1 MGYAWQH
8 KVRMYT
14 LLLLYASSAGAL
26 ASLRLITFD
35 LDDTLWPTGP
45 VVRAANAKLAS
56 ALGADED
63 DLQARLKDARS
74 AGGPKPSYSEARII
88 AVESFLLERDPS
100 GSRRAEAEG
109 FFEMWLAERHAAA
122 GRLLFEGAAEA
133 VAAVRRDHPAAV
145 LAAVTNGRGDPL
157 AMPALAACFDFSVS
171 AEDGGIYPE
180 RKPAAAP
187 FLAALRRAGV
197 QRPTPASWCHVGDDL
212 INDAREF

>member
-1 MGYAWQH
+1 
-8 KVRMYT
+8 
-14 LLLLYASSAGAL
+14 
-26 ASLRLITFD
+26 
-35 LDDTLWPTGP
+35 
-45 VVRAANAKLAS
+45 
-56 ALGADED
+56 
-63 DLQARLKDARS
+63 
-74 AGGPKPSYSEARII
+74 
-88 AVESFLLERDPS
+88 
-100 GSRRAEAEG
+100 
-109 FFEMWLAERHAAA
+109 MWLAERHAAA

-212 INDAREF
+212 IKDYLAAKRAGFHALLFDPKGTAEVHAELEPSDIITSLDEVPTRIEALARSPK